1 MRFSLRAAVVAA
13 SIAATSLVAGCNSGV
28 EQADAQEQQAPP
40 PPAVGVVT
48 LEPENIPFINEL
60 PGRIAPT
67 RIANVLPRASGIIDE
82 RVFTQ
87 GSLVEKGDVLY
98 RIDPVPF
105 QVQLRSAEAS
115 LERARSVARQ
125 AEQEAQRQAELRQR
139 NVVSE
144 EAAESAEA
152 VLAQARADVAI
163 AEASVAEAQL
173 QLDYS
178 EVKAPISGRIG
189 RANITEG
196 ALVSANSGETLATI
210 QQLDPVYADF
220 TQTATE
226 LLALRETLVVD
237 GGTAGDPGE
246 APIMLEYDD
255 GTAYEHEGRLL
266 FLETTVDPSTG
277 QVTLR
282 GEFPNPDGDLLPGMY
297 VRVRIQQGV
306 DEAALAV
313 PKQAVQRDANGNAS
327 AFVVGEDNVVG
338 VRQIQLG
345 RSIDTRW
352 IVTEGL
358 EPGDRVVAE
367 GVQKIAPDAT
377 VVPEPWNSGTEA
389 EAPAKEDGAT
399 TSDDAPAAADETG
412 SEGSGGTAAAAERST
427 ARNETPEQEAR

>member
-196 ALVSANSGETLATI
+196 ALVSANSGEALATI

-226 LLALRETLVVD
+226 LLALRENLVVD
-237 GGTAGDPGE
+237 GGTSADPGE

-297 VRVRIQQGV
+297 VRVRIQQDV

-327 AFVVGEDNVVG
+327 VFVVGEDNVVG

-345 RSIDTRW
+345 RSVDTRW

-367 GVQKIAPDAT
+367 GVQKVARDAT
-377 VVPEPWNSGTEA
+377 VVPEPWNSGNEA
-389 EAPAKEDGAT
+389 EAPATEGGET
-399 TSDDAPAAADETG
+399 TSEDAPAASGET
-412 SEGSGGTAAAAERST
+412 GSGGTAAAAERST